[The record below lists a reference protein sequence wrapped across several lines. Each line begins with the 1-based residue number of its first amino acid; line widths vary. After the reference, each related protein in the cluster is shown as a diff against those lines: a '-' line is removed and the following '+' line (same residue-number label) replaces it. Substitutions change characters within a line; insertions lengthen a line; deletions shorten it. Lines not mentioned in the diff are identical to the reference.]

1 MAKEVLK
8 FLKIL
13 SLCCFIVSCD
23 GSSGDD
29 ENQPSLEDSLE
40 ELEELSEDE
49 ENSDDLSDLD
59 ELIIDLSERQGIRF
73 TGLGEQIVIPHN
85 PAFDVWSNNKEYS
98 LSINVV
104 KESSDGS
111 AFVPLIARGESS
123 YSIKIDH
130 TNSNIEIKGE
140 DGESAHTHT
149 VSFDDAILARTDDG
163 TINLPVTITRSAN
176 GVEKWYLSNQL
187 VKTFYGLSTESSSED
202 QPIKIGCSD
211 AATNEFRGT
220 LDMVS
225 IWNKELSLS
234 EVTELITE
242 YNPEDHSN
250 YEDHAISVWPLG
262 EDIGEGNT
270 AGETVFDIKNGL
282 HGNTENMEA
291 SNFAPVDLEAY
302 DALPIDN
309 YTEVTLTIVD
319 ATDAIPI
326 NNAVIYL
333 IGADDTYETSTDE
346 FGTFSLSD
354 IPVRPYTLNIVA
366 DGYVEYATT
375 FNPQASNNISLS
387 PESSGDVTNNFRLVL
402 SWNELPQDMDIHCLI
417 YDDSDNFFAFINYNQ
432 EEYVSGS
439 FNGSLDNDETGGFG
453 PETITLT
460 ELPEGY
466 TFVLYVNNYSRSP
479 ATSTS
484 NSTVSVYQ
492 GNQNLAEYNISDV
505 INPEFV
511 SDRWWKVAT
520 FNNNTLTAHLE
531 YIHST

>member
-1 MAKEVLK
+1 MDLLK
-8 FLKIL
+8 FLKLIA
-13 SLCCFIVSCD
+13 LCLFIVACD
-23 GSSGDD
+23 GSSDD
-29 ENQPSLEDSLE
+29 GEPQSALEESLE
-40 ELEELSEDE
+40 ELEELAEDD
-49 ENSDDLSDLD
+49 ENEDGLSDID
-59 ELIIDLSERQGIRF
+59 ELIIDLSNRQGIHF
-73 TGLGEQIVIPHN
+73 TGSGEEIVIPYN
-85 PAFDVWSNNKEYS
+85 QAFDVWSNNKEYS
-98 LSINVV
+98 LSVNVV
-104 KESSDGS
+104 KDSSDGS
-111 AFVPLIARGESS
+111 DFVPLIARGDSS

-130 TNSNIEIKGE
+130 INSNIEIKGE
-140 DGESAHTHT
+140 DGQTAHTHT
-149 VSFDDAILARTDDG
+149 ISFDDAIIARTDDG
-163 TINLPVTITRSAN
+163 TVNLPVTITRSAN

-187 VKTFYGLSTESSSED
+187 VKTFYGLSTDASSEN

-211 AATNEFRGT
+211 NATNQFTGT

-242 YNPEDHSN
+242 YNPEDHSI
-250 YEDHAISVWPLG
+250 YEEHAISVWPLG
-262 EDIGEGNT
+262 EDIAEGNT
-270 AGETVFDIKNGL
+270 NGETVYDIKNGL
-282 HGNTENMEA
+282 HGNTENMQA

-302 DALPIDN
+302 NALPVDN

-319 ATDAIPI
+319 ATDAVPI
-326 NNAVIYL
+326 NNATIYL
-333 IGADDTYETSTDE
+333 ISAEDTYQTLTDE
-346 FGTFSLSD
+346 FGTFSLND
-354 IPVRPYTLNIVA
+354 IPIRPYTLKIIA
-366 DGYVEYATT
+366 DGYVEYSTT
-375 FNPQASNNISLS
+375 FDPQASNNISLS
-387 PESSGDVTNNFRLVL
+387 PESGGEVTNNFRLVL

-417 YDDSDNFFAFINYNQ
+417 YDDSDNFYTFINYNQ

-505 INPEFV
+505 INPEFI

-520 FNNNTLTAHLE
+520 FNNNTLTPHLE
-531 YIHST
+531 YA